1 MRGQFDAVM
10 ALGVIPHVS
19 DDNAFVAAM
28 DTFVKPGGRLI
39 LQFRN
44 SMFSMFTFN
53 RLTKEFILDELL
65 VGVPDAIR
73 AVVASDLDAR
83 LAVDK
88 PPVRTRPTGDGYDE
102 ILSRFHNPFE
112 LAQVVEKHG
121 FSGVKYHWY
130 NYHPA
135 YPMIADQIDARAY
148 REAQVALEHEGTWR
162 GMFLCSAG
170 IIEAIKAPA

>member
-1 MRGQFDAVM
+1 M
-10 ALGVIPHVS
+10 ALGVIPHIR
-19 DDNAFVAAM
+19 DDAAFVAAL
-28 DTFVKPGGRLI
+28 DGFLRPGGQLL

-65 VGVPDAIR
+65 VEVPEPIR
-73 AVVASDLDAR
+73 QVVTADLDAR

-88 PPVRTRPTGDGYDE
+88 PPMRTRPTGDGYDE

-112 LAQVVEKHG
+112 LAEVVRAAG
-121 FSGVKYHWY
+121 YSDIRFHWY

-135 YPMIADQIDARAY
+135 YPMIAGAIDPREY
-148 REAQVALEHEGTWR
+148 RQAQMDLEGDTSWR

-170 IIEAIKAPA
+170 LIEATKNGN